1 MDDPTIFGALPR
13 YTTKFKST
21 IRWTLGASDI
31 LFTNSCVSGIRWQR
45 ARSTHADTSSTHR
58 LLSYLFKSGQVL
70 PIDRG
75 RGVYQPS
82 LDEGIDLLEK
92 AQWVHMFPEGYVN
105 LSRKAHLRRFKWGVG
120 RMLLEA
126 GAAKAGHRPV
136 IVPMWISGEF

>member
-1 MDDPTIFGALPR
+1 MCRF
-13 YTTKFKST
+13 
-21 IRWTLGASDI
+21 
-31 LFTNSCVSGIRWQR
+31 
-45 ARSTHADTSSTHR
+45 
-58 LLSYLFKSGQVL
+58 LSYLFKSGQVL
-70 PIDRG
+70 PTDRG

-126 GAAKAGHRPV
+126 GAAKRNSRPV
-136 IVPMWISGEF
+136 IVPMWISGGSYISECLVHFADDEIVQDSML